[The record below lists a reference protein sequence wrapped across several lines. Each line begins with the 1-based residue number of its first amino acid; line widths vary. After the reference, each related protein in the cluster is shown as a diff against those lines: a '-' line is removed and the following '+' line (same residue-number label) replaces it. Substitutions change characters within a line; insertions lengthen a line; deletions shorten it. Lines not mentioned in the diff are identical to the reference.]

1 MFEDAG
7 AVGIESI
14 VDEATSAIS
23 KGIGAIAMLGEG
35 DTGIADI
42 GEKWQA
48 VHSDWNAVQG

>member
-7 AVGIESI
+7 AIGIESI
-14 VDEATSAIS
+14 VDEAASAIS

-35 DTGIADI
+35 DTGIADV